1 MKQIISKSLFVF
13 PLLTAGMLQAQEKTA
28 HLNLVFIMADQW
40 RGDAL
45 GCLGREP
52 VKTPCLDRLASE
64 GVVFSNS
71 ISSYPV
77 SSPARG
83 MLMSGM
89 YPVANKITGNCN
101 SANAPYNVE
110 LPENVR
116 CWSDVLK
123 DKAYQTAYIGKWHL
137 DSPHEPYVNT
147 ANNKGKIAWNE
158 WCPKERRHGFDHW
171 IAYGTYDQHLHPMY
185 WSTDAPRDSF
195 YYVNQWG
202 PEYEADQAIVYL
214 NSIRQA
220 NKPFALVVSMNPPHF
235 GYELVP
241 DKYKTLYKDLDVE
254 ALCAGRPDIPP
265 KGTSMGEHFR
275 TSIPNYYA
283 CISGV
288 DEQIGRIVSELKRLN
303 LFDNTIIVVTSD
315 HGTDMGTHDNI
326 GKNTFHEM
334 SMRIPMIITWPEKL
348 EPRRDDKTMIAFAD
362 LYPTLLSLMGFRND
376 IPAEVQT
383 FDLSA
388 ALLKGEE
395 RAEVIQPYYRIEPS
409 NIRTGYRGL
418 RMQRYT
424 FAIHA
429 TDGKQDEMI
438 LFDRQT
444 DPWQLENIAGRNPDL
459 VKKFSNQLKEW
470 LEKTDDPF
478 VTCIE

>member
-1 MKQIISKSLFVF
+1 MKPIISKSLLVF
-13 PLLTAGMLQAQEKTA
+13 PLLTAGVLQAQERPA
-28 HLNLVFIMADQW
+28 HPNLVFIMADQW

-52 VKTPCLDRLASE
+52 VKTPCLDRLASK
-64 GVVFSNS
+64 GVVFGNS
-71 ISSYPV
+71 VSSYPV

-89 YPVANKITGNCN
+89 YPLANKVTGNCN

-110 LPENVR
+110 LPENIR
-116 CWSDVLK
+116 CWSDILK
-123 DKAYQTAYIGKWHL
+123 EQSYQTAYIGKWHL
-137 DSPHEPYVNT
+137 DSPYEPYVNT

-171 IAYGTYDQHLHPMY
+171 IAYGTYDQHLRPMY
-185 WSTDAPRDSF
+185 WSTDASRDSF
-195 YYVNQWG
+195 YYVDQWG
-202 PEYEADQAIVYL
+202 PEYEADQAIAYL
-214 NSIRQA
+214 NNIRKA
-220 NKPFALVVSMNPPHF
+220 DKPFAMVVSMNPPHF

-241 DKYKTLYKDLDVE
+241 DKYKALYNDLDVE

-265 KGTSMGEHFR
+265 KGTPMGEHFR
-275 TSIPNYYA
+275 TSIPDYYA

-288 DEQIGRIVSELKRLN
+288 DEQVGRIVSELKRLN

-315 HGTDMGTHDNI
+315 HGTDMGTHNNI

-348 EPRRDDKTMIAFAD
+348 RPRRDDRTMIAFAD
-362 LYPTLLSLMGFRND
+362 LYPTLLSLMGFQKD
-376 IPAEVQT
+376 IPSEVQT

-388 ALLKGEE
+388 ALLKGKEMKE
-395 RAEVIQPYYRIEPS
+395 LVQPYYRVEPS
-409 NIRTGYRGL
+409 NIHTGYRGL
-418 RMQRYT
+418 RLQRYT
-424 FAIHA
+424 FAIRA
-429 TDGKQDEMI
+429 TDGKQDEVV

-444 DPWQLENIAGRNPDL
+444 DPWQLENIAGRYPGL
-459 VKKFSNQLKEW
+459 VKEFSKQLKEW

-478 VTCIE
+478 AHCIE